1 MNQQRLKNFS
11 LGLLSAVLLNAVFIA
26 GFNLIGQPT
35 LQRIFQIFGG
45 DMPSGIVQFIT
56 YVAFFWGIFEMIS
69 LLNKVNYES
78 KSLTLHLLPEQEQ
91 WVLSPDD
98 VNELK
103 IKMIDFE
110 KEHKYL
116 IVDIIKKAATKFR
129 ADKSVS
135 DVLSVVSAQVK
146 INYARAESKQSIV
159 RYIAWAIPSLGF
171 IGTILGIAQALGY
184 AHEADTPEGLANIT
198 NSMYLAFDTTLIA
211 LLLSIIMMWV
221 FHDLQEK
228 EEVLHTNMEEYIMEN
243 LVNRIHL
250 E

>member
-1 MNQQRLKNFS
+1 MNPRIKNFS
-11 LGLLSAVLLNAVFIA
+11 LAVVVATLIIAVLVA
-26 GFNLIGQPT
+26 GFNLIDQPV
-35 LQRIFQIFGG
+35 LQRVFQIFGG
-45 DMPSGIVQFIT
+45 DMPGGIVQYITFI
-56 YVAFFWGIFEMIS
+56 AFFWGVFEMLQ
-69 LLNKVNYES
+69 LLNKVKYEDQ
-78 KSLTLHLLPEQEQ
+78 SLHLNLLPEQEQ

-110 KEHKYL
+110 KQHKYL

-135 DVLSVVSAQVK
+135 DVLSVVSSQVK
-146 INYARAESKQSIV
+146 INYARAESKQSII

-171 IGTILGIAQALGY
+171 IGTILGIAQALGF

-198 NSMYLAFDTTLIA
+198 NSMYLAFDTTLVA
-211 LLLSIIMMWV
+211 LLLSIIMMWI

-228 EEVLHTNMEEYIMEN
+228 EELLHTNIEEYLIEN
-243 LVNRIHL
+243 LINRIHL

>member
-1 MNQQRLKNFS
+1 MNQRIKNLLLAFVVAS
-11 LGLLSAVLLNAVFIA
+11 LLVIVLVA
-26 GFNLIGQPT
+26 GFNLISNPT
-35 LQRIFQIFGG
+35 AQRIFQIFGG
-45 DMPSGIVQFIT
+45 DMPGGLVQYLTFI
-56 YVAFFWGIFEMIS
+56 AFFWGIFEMQN
-69 LLNKVNYES
+69 LLNKIKYERQ
-78 KSLTLHLLPEQEQ
+78 SLNMNVLPEQEQ

-103 IKMIDFE
+103 IKMIDLE
-110 KEHKYL
+110 KNHKYL

-135 DVLSVVSAQVK
+135 DVLSVVSSQIK
-146 INYARAESKQSIV
+146 INFSRAESKQSVI

-184 AHEADTPEGLANIT
+184 AYQADTPEGLANIT
-198 NSMYLAFDTTLIA
+198 NSMYLAFDTTLVA

-228 EEVLHTNMEEYIMEN
+228 EELLHTDMEDYLIEN